1 MKSTGPLKCAIAG
14 FLFIY
19 YYWYRFHFLMVEEGH
34 IENLI
39 KDEILF
45 FKDIM
50 FLFKDSIFFISQ
62 K

>member
-50 FLFKDSIFFISQ
+50 FLFKDSIF
-62 K
+62 